1 MSTSNDGEWILAH
14 LSDPHLTR
22 LEDLKATDL
31 MNKRVLGYL
40 SWRRRRR
47 HEHRPEILDAL
58 LTDLESICPDH
69 VAITGDLTHL
79 GTRQEFEEVSEW
91 LRRVGPPQQV
101 TVVPGNHDAYTAEPW
116 DGTYARWAPYMCSD
130 GPSAEG
136 ADGERSV
143 FPSLRV
149 RGDTA
154 LIGASSAV
162 PSLPLF
168 ATGRIGRDQLDAL
181 SHMLR
186 ETGEAGLFRV
196 LLLHHPPVPG
206 SIQWRKRLTDAS
218 DLASV
223 ISQQGVELVL
233 HGHAHR
239 ANLNW
244 LSTPSGRAPAVGVRS
259 ASELGD
265 SPERLAEYHIFRV
278 RAHSAGPRVSMSV
291 RRYSERKGGFVAV
304 GEDQVFQ

>member
-22 LEDLKATDL
+22 LEDLRATDL

-47 HEHRPEILDAL
+47 HEHRSEVLDAL
-58 LTDLESICPDH
+58 LADLESICPDH

-91 LRRVGPPQQV
+91 LKRVGPPARV

-116 DGTYARWAPYMCSD
+116 EKTYARWAPYMCSD
-130 GPSAEG
+130 EPSAEG
-136 ADGERSV
+136 DDGARSV

-162 PSLPLF
+162 PSLPFF

-181 SHMLR
+181 SHTLHQ
-186 ETGEAGLFRV
+186 TGEAGLFRV

-206 SIQWRKRLTDAS
+206 SIQWRKRLTDAP

-223 ISQQGVELVL
+223 ISRQGVELVL

-244 LSTPSGRAPAVGVRS
+244 LTTPGGRAPAVGVRS
-259 ASELGD
+259 ASELSD

-278 RAHSAGPRVSMSV
+278 RARSDEPRISMSV